1 MSNIKNDTDRV
12 LVCASTSS
20 NLIIYEYDNLKMTFK
35 SLRCLRTEPI
45 SCMKFTKH
53 TIIVGSHKFYEIDL
67 KTFKVEE
74 FLDPSDVSLSHA
86 VYAYKNNIHPLQI
99 IQTKTDCDK
108 MIEYL
113 LCFNGFGV
121 FVDEYGQKSRP
132 DDIKWTN
139 HPSNIV
145 YRKPFIFITYYS
157 SVEIVHL
164 KDDSFQRTWS
174 DRDSVSSSCS
184 SNSFNLPK
192 KMTVD
197 FNFPYYLGKAPTSS
211 SIFISQKN
219 KFENSFEIFEF
230 NGTEIFKSN
239 LASSVDTLDTID
251 DIDSSKNLDNDLEV
265 SLSALTDSDSN
276 VTENSSVETRTDFS
290 SKIREK
296 AKVINSLKR
305 ENDKVSTIQGMISK
319 TRNTVN
325 SSGDSSDDE
334 NDSSYEEKNMRKHA
348 NQLNSLQ
355 YKLDNNL
362 KNILK
367 EKNSTETTPVL
378 RKQVRFNKSPI

>member
-1 MSNIKNDTDRV
+1 
-12 LVCASTSS
+12 
-20 NLIIYEYDNLKMTFK
+20 MTFK
-35 SLRCLRTEPI
+35 PLRCLKTEPI
-45 SCMKFTKH
+45 SCMKFTQH
-53 TIIVGSHKFYEIDL
+53 TVIVGSHKFYEIDL
-67 KTFKVEE
+67 KTFNVEE

-86 VYAYKNNIHPLQI
+86 VYAYKKNIHPLEI
-99 IQTKTDCDK
+99 IQTKTTCDK

-113 LCFNGFGV
+113 LCYNGFGV

-164 KDDSFQRTWS
+164 KEDSFQRTWS
-174 DRDSVSSSCS
+174 DRDSVCSSSS
-184 SNSFNLPK
+184 SNSYNLPK
-192 KMTVD
+192 KITVE
-197 FNFPYYLGKAPTSS
+197 FNSPYYLGKSLTPS

-219 KFENSFEIFEF
+219 KFESSLEIFEF
-230 NGTEIFKSN
+230 NGTEICKSN

-251 DIDSSKNLDNDLEV
+251 DIDSCKNLANDLEV

-276 VTENSSVETRTDFS
+276 GAESSIVKTRTDFS

-305 ENDKVSTIQGMISK
+305 ENDKVNAIQGMISK
-319 TRNTVN
+319 TKNTDN

-334 NDSSYEEKNMRKHA
+334 NESSYEEKNIRKYS
-348 NQLNSLQ
+348 NQSNSLR
-355 YKLDNNL
+355 YKSENNL

-367 EKNSTETTPVL
+367 EKNSAETTPVL